1 MLIGLIS
8 DVHSNAVALSSILRD
23 FDCLQVKTI
32 LHAGDIIGY
41 NPYPNETI
49 RIFQER
55 NIYSILGNHDRAL
68 ITGNTQNF
76 HPLALNALKWTSSVI
91 SRPERQYLQGLGE
104 LPQPKG
110 IEASFDHLQRDL
122 LAQHIPEQERNVM
135 GSALRKSLSQGQ
147 PVNPEN
153 NVDTDIDF
161 AMKGDTI
168 HSSERVF
175 STPLSHVH
183 NIAIYFIDGM
193 RVGVVHGSPRDFNEY
208 IYPKDLA
215 ASKTMPSFMSAMNCD
230 VLVLGHTHI
239 QFQVEYQEGIVVNPG
254 SVGQPR
260 DGNPGA
266 AFALLNTETRKVT
279 FHRADYDHEKVIGD
293 ILKAKLPVPKQLLHM
308 MTICMNNE

>member
-55 NIYSILGNHDRAL
+55 NIYSVLGNHDRAL

-91 SRPERQYLQGLGE
+91 SRPERQYLQGL
-104 LPQPKG
+104 
-110 IEASFDHLQRDL
+110 D
-122 LAQHIPEQERNVM
+122 
-135 GSALRKSLSQGQ
+135 
-147 PVNPEN
+147 
-153 NVDTDIDF
+153 
-161 AMKGDTI
+161 
-168 HSSERVF
+168 
-175 STPLSHVH
+175 
-183 NIAIYFIDGM
+183 NIAIYFIDKM
-193 RVGVVHGSPRDFNEY
+193 RVGIVHGSPRDFNEY

-215 ASKTMPSFMSAMNCD
+215 VGKTMPSFMSAMNCD

-279 FHRADYDHEKVIGD
+279 LHRADYDHEKVIGD
-293 ILKAKLPVPKQLLHM
+293 ILKVKLPVQLAKRLRHGR
-308 MTICMNNE
+308 